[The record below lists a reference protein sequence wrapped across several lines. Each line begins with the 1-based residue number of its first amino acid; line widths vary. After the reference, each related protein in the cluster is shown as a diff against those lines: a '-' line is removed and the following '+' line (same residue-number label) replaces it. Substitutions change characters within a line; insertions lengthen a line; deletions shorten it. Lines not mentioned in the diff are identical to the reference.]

1 MARDPL
7 QVLVIPYRQNSHG
20 GYEYAVCH
28 CAGSTQ
34 WQFVAGGA
42 EDAEAPLAAAI
53 REAAE
58 EAGIPAGR
66 NWITL
71 DAMATVPRTAFP
83 SATHW
88 PTNLLVVPE
97 HAFAVAADGLT
108 LTLSHEHTEVR
119 WLPFEE
125 ARTLLTWDSNRVA
138 LWELNERL
146 TKSRSAVIAH

>member
-1 MARDPL
+1 MARAPL